1 MFLWNPAGFGAA
13 ARLAAE
19 WLRDFAGRGD
29 VVAWLSPLLAFSRYE
44 LALLL
49 FGAVAIIWATWNAEP
64 LPTFLVYWF
73 ILGLV
78 LILLQR
84 GQVENI
90 VLLTL
95 PGYLL
100 VGVFIDRHL
109 PARPGW
115 LGWLLVGVVMLLG
128 LAAYIHVVHYL
139 RASTFEPEDRS
150 NVLFALVVIAFGIA
164 TLNFVRAA
172 DKAAAHHG
180 AIVGLLALL
189 VIYGWGTGWWL
200 SHEAANDPRE
210 QWVGDAADN
219 EAPLLAETL
228 HEISRQTGY
237 GSDGLPI
244 LAAVDS
250 PVLRW
255 YLRDFSRVEI
265 GQAVSPNSSSEVI
278 LTPAGAELA
287 LSQDYTGT
295 DFGLVRPETTHLL
308 AGLES
313 LRWLVFHQSPLAMNE
328 ERVILWLRTDLVQP

>member
-1 MFLWNPAGFGAA
+1 
-13 ARLAAE
+13 
-19 WLRDFAGRGD
+19 
-29 VVAWLSPLLAFSRYE
+29 
-44 LALLL
+44 
-49 FGAVAIIWATWNAEP
+49 
-64 LPTFLVYWF
+64 
-73 ILGLV
+73 
-78 LILLQR
+78 
-84 GQVENI
+84 
-90 VLLTL
+90 LTL

-228 HEISRQTGY
+228 HEVSRQTGY

-255 YLRDFSRVEI
+255 YLRDFSRMEI